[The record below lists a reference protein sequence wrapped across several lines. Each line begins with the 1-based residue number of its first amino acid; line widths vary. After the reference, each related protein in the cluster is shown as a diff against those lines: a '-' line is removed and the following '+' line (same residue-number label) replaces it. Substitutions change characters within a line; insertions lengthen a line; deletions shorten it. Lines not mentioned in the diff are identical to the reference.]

1 MTEIT
6 ISMSFSN
13 TPSTGHG
20 MQCHMTPGKTTAL
33 TLWTFIGKVRSL
45 LFIFIFLFTYLFI
58 CFYFYLFLFLFCF
71 VLFFTLQHCIGFAI
85 HLLFNPL
92 SRFVIAFLPRSF
104 PPITNT
110 KVG

>member
-58 CFYFYLFLFLFCF
+58 FVFVLFCF
-71 VLFFTLQHCIGFAI
+71 VFYFTTLYWFCYTFA
-85 HLLFNPL
+85 F
-92 SRFVIAFLPRSF
+92 
-104 PPITNT
+104 
-110 KVG
+110 